1 MASKQHYV
9 NNKEFYTEM
18 VRMKEDFQT
27 KGEYEISNYIGKC
40 FLDIASGL
48 SNRPNFINYTF
59 KDDMIFD
66 GVENCIRYCH
76 NFNPKKS
83 KNPFSY
89 FTQIVYYAF
98 LRRIEKE
105 KKQSYIKYKMTEIT
119 RVEELVDF
127 DGNLNI
133 DKGYNVYQH
142 DFSSFD
148 DFEKK
153 RLPTRKEKTGK
164 LEEFM
169 V

>member
-1 MASKQHYV
+1 MANKNYV
-9 NNKEFYTEM
+9 DNKVFYDEM
-18 VRMKEDFQT
+18 VKMKEDFRSS
-27 KGEYEISNYIGKC
+27 GEYEISDFVGKC
-40 FLDIASGL
+40 FMDIASGL

-66 GVENCIRYCH
+66 GVENCVRYCH
-76 NFNPKKS
+76 NFNPEKS

-89 FTQIVYYAF
+89 FTQIIYYAF

-119 RVEELVDF
+119 RVDELVDS

-133 DKGYNVYQH
+133 EKSYNVYQH
-142 DFSSFD
+142 DFSSFE

-153 RLPTRKEKTGK
+153 KLPRHRKEKTGK

-169 V
+169 I

>member
-1 MASKQHYV
+1 MATKHYID
-9 NNKEFYTEM
+9 NKKFYTEM
-18 VRMKEDFQT
+18 VKMKEEFQVD
-27 KGEYEISNYIGKC
+27 ERCEINDYIGQC
-40 FLDIASGL
+40 FLDIANGL

-59 KDDMIFD
+59 KDDMVFD

-76 NFNPKKS
+76 NFNPEKS

-105 KKQSYIKYKMTEIT
+105 KKQSYIKFKMTEMT
-119 RVEELVDF
+119 RVEELVDS
-127 DGNLNI
+127 DGIVNI
-133 DKGYNVYQH
+133 EKSYNVYQH

-169 V
+169 I

>member
-18 VRMKEDFQT
+18 VRMKEDFKI
-27 KGEYEISNYIGKC
+27 KGEYEINDYIGLC
-40 FLDIASGL
+40 FMNIAKGL